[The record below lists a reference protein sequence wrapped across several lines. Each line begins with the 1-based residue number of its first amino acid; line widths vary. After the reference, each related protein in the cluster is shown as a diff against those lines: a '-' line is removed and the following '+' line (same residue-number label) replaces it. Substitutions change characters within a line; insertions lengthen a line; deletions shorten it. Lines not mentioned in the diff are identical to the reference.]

1 MHTLQAGT
9 SAVDP
14 IAQSDNSSFPW
25 VLDGNLY
32 AWDELDRVDKGLV
45 PRGFR
50 EEVTALET
58 ASSEGTTSWDVSSLM
73 LSEGL

>member
-1 MHTLQAGT
+1 MEICMAGMNY
-9 SAVDP
+9 
-14 IAQSDNSSFPW
+14 I
-25 VLDGNLY
+25 
-32 AWDELDRVDKGLV
+32 DRVDKGLV